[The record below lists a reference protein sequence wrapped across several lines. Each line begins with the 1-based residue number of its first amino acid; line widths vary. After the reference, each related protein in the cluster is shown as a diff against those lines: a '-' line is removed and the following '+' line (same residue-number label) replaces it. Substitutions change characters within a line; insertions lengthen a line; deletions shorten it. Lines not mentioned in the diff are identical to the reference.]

1 MEKPTSSAH
10 ELTSNVNEMFWLLH
24 YFCRWL
30 PWLPWFCRCWLRWF
44 DDDVDCDHWMK
55 MLVVVM
61 SSEQRLSLVR
71 VPWIFPFLFQTTL
84 HTNSICM
91 DGDDYDHH
99 YNHLYFDDQMLAM
112 ISLISIIIWGN
123 ILKAVVNFILY
134 VLRVLNCFMLIASAN
149 LEIW

>member
-1 MEKPTSSAH
+1 MEKHTSSAH
-10 ELTSNVNEMFWLLH
+10 ELTLNVNEMFWLLH

-30 PWLPWFCRCWLRWF
+30 PWLPWFWRCWLRWF
-44 DDDVDCDHWMK
+44 DDDVDCDHLMM

-71 VPWIFPFLFQTTL
+71 LPWIFPFLFQPTL

-99 YNHLYFDDQMLAM
+99 YNHLYFDDQMMAM
-112 ISLISIIIWGN
+112 ISLISIIRSCK
-123 ILKAVVNFILY
+123 ILKAIVDFILY

-149 LEIW
+149 FEIW